1 MLGKLLKY
9 DWKYSWRL
17 LGLLNGALLVFSL
30 LGQLGSPVLWHGSR
44 MLSGILTVLYA
55 FIYVLLFSGSL
66 IATQIILV
74 VRYYRNFYMDEGYL
88 LHTLPVTTSEKIWAK
103 FINHLIWTFINILC
117 LMFSVLC
124 LLGPAQWENF
134 FSLFSQFF
142 SSISLGLN
150 VPVPVVVLA
159 ALAAML
165 LSLAFMIYSLYF
177 CVSIGSLFPS
187 HRVLAS
193 IITYVLL
200 YCVIQLGAFIYL
212 IGTVTTIDRRMH
224 GIQPASVAVTVGLV
238 YTGAMLLL
246 LAGNAVFY
254 GFSYFI
260 AHKKLNLD

>member
-1 MLGKLLKY
+1 MLAKLLKY

-66 IATQIILV
+66 IATQLILV
-74 VRYYRNFYMDEGYL
+74 VRYYRNFYTDEGYL

-103 FINHLIWTFINILC
+103 FINHLIWTFINIIC
-117 LMFSVLC
+117 LTLSVLC
-124 LLGPAQWENF
+124 LLGPAQWGNF
-134 FSLFSQFF
+134 GGLFSQFF
-142 SSISLGLN
+142 SSISLALN

-159 ALAAML
+159 ALAAIL

-187 HRVLAS
+187 HRVIAS
-193 IITYVLL
+193 IITYVVL

-224 GIQPASVAVTVGLV
+224 GIQPSSAAGTVGLV

-254 GFSYFI
+254 GLSYFI